1 MKEIDINAEREEADT
16 RAELIDPQLEA
27 AGWGVVKGSRIFRE
41 YPIKAGYIKPG
52 GIRES
57 TLKADYVLIY
67 KNRILAAIEAKS
79 EKKEVTSGVAQA
91 KEYAELLDLKTTYA
105 ANGKEIYQMCFQTGK
120 EENIIGFPSPEELWK
135 KTFSERNE
143 WASYFDEVP
152 LDNISGKREIRYYQ
166 DIAVNRVMEAIAEN
180 NNRILLTMATG
191 TGKTYM
197 ASQISWK
204 LFQSRWN
211 LKKDRKRRP
220 RILFLVD
227 RKILADDALL
237 GFGSFPDNSL
247 KRIETKEIKKH
258 GVVPKNAGVFF
269 TLFQTFSSGPEKEPY
284 FGQYPN
290 DFFDFIIVDECHR
303 GGANDEGRWR
313 EILEYFNPAVQL
325 GLTATPKRDVNADTY
340 SYFGEPVYNY
350 SLNQGIQD
358 GFLTPFKITNITTE
372 LDQYEYD
379 SEDTIIDGEAE
390 EGEVFEEKDFEKT
403 IELEER
409 NELRVELLLS
419 NIQPNDKTLVF
430 CKNIDHAGKIRDLIN
445 QKSNS
450 TDPHY
455 CVRVTSEDAE
465 IGDRHLKR
473 FQDNEQTIPTVI
485 TTSQKLSTGVDAK
498 NIRNIA
504 LMRPVNSMIE
514 FKQIIGRGTRVFDG
528 KWFFTIIDFV
538 GAYEKFNDDEW
549 DGEPIPPEPGEPHI
563 PRPPEEPIPDPDPDP
578 DPEPKGKVKIK
589 LRDGKIREIGFQ
601 VSAKFIVDGKLVGVE
616 DFIRKVFNILH
627 TPEIFESEEKLRN
640 MWSNPIT
647 RNELID
653 TLDQAGC
660 SKDYLEKLQEIINA
674 KECDL
679 FDVLEYIGYSKKLIS
694 RVERVRNAKDNI
706 YTFLDAQQR
715 EFIDFVLQNYIRDGV
730 DELDEAKLGDII
742 KLKYKSTKEARDEI
756 GDLNNLR
763 DIFIDFQ
770 KYLYLENTG

>member
-1 MKEIDINAEREEADT
+1 
-16 RAELIDPQLEA
+16 
-27 AGWGVVKGSRIFRE
+27 
-41 YPIKAGYIKPG
+41 
-52 GIRES
+52 
-57 TLKADYVLIY
+57 
-67 KNRILAAIEAKS
+67 
-79 EKKEVTSGVAQA
+79 
-91 KEYAELLDLKTTYA
+91 
-105 ANGKEIYQMCFQTGK
+105 
-120 EENIIGFPSPEELWK
+120 
-135 KTFSERNE
+135 
-143 WASYFDEVP
+143 
-152 LDNISGKREIRYYQ
+152 
-166 DIAVNRVMEAIAEN
+166 
-180 NNRILLTMATG
+180 G

-211 LKKDRKRRP
+211 LKKDRKHRP

-258 GVVPKNAGVFF
+258 GAVPKNAGVFF

-284 FGQYPN
+284 FGQYPS

-303 GGANDEGRWR
+303 GGANDEGSWR
-313 EILEYFNPAVQL
+313 EILEYFSPAVQL

-358 GFLTPFKITNITTE
+358 GFLTPFKITDITTE
-372 LDQYEYD
+372 LDKYEYD
-379 SEDTIIDGEAE
+379 SEDTILEGEAE
-390 EGEVFEEKDFEKT
+390 EGEIFEEKDFEKK

-455 CVRVTSEDAE
+455 CVRVTSEDKE

-514 FKQIIGRGTRVFDG
+514 FKQIIGRGTRVFEG

-549 DGEPIPPEPGEPHI
+549 DGEPIPPEPGEPPI
-563 PRPPEEPIPDPDPDP
+563 PKPPEEPFPDPDP
-578 DPEPKGKVKIK
+578 DPEPEPKEKLKIK

-601 VSAKFIVDGKLVGVE
+601 VSAKFIVDGKVVGVE
-616 DFIRKVFNILH
+616 DFIQKVFSILH

-653 TLDQAGC
+653 ALDQAGC
-660 SKDYLEKLQEIINA
+660 CKEDLERLQEIINA

-679 FDVLEYIGYSKKLIS
+679 FDVLEYIGYLKKPIS
-694 RVERVRNAKDNI
+694 RVERVRNAEDNI
-706 YTFLDAQQR
+706 YAFLDAQQR
-715 EFIDFVLQNYIRDGV
+715 EFIDFVLKNYIRDGV

-742 KLKYKSTKEARDEI
+742 KLKYKSMDEARDEI
-756 GDLNNLR
+756 GDLDNIR